1 MEQFGAERTPIDDSS
16 CALVI
21 GPPGDERVEAC
32 KLPVEADEL
41 REYVVLGTASF
52 SLLLHHQEGTGYE
65 LLHIVPSS
73 SPGAAPGYTIVDSA
87 NLVLD
92 DAGGMRYDYS
102 QAPTSLAVDEA
113 VELARRSIAQDLV
126 TAKRIYETRACAE
139 RDPAYP
145 TAHALADLE
154 RSLADLL
161 TEYEAEPS
169 WDSAA
174 SVLLFAL
181 STAWVLQDPDVS
193 CAAGKLS
200 ADLVAV
206 FGTDED
212 GNGGSSVEGD
222 RSELDA
228 FVDLVSDVLVLIRQ
242 RLTTA

>member
-1 MEQFGAERTPIDDSS
+1 MATQASIDDDS

-41 REYVVLGTASF
+41 REYVVTGDASLA
-52 SLLLHHQEGTGYE
+52 LLLHHTEGTGYE
-65 LLHIVPSS
+65 LLYVVPSTT
-73 SPGAAPGYTIVDSA
+73 GYTITDTA

-92 DAGGMRYDYS
+92 DAGRMRYDVS
-102 QAPTSLAVDEA
+102 QAPTTIGINEA
-113 VELARRSIAQDLV
+113 VELARRATAQDLV

-139 RDPAYP
+139 RDPAYA

-154 RSLADLL
+154 RSLAALL
-161 TEYEAEPS
+161 TEYEAEPN

-181 STAWVLQDPDVS
+181 TTAWVLQDPDVS
-193 CAAGKLS
+193 CAVGKLS
-200 ADLVAV
+200 ADLTAV

-222 RSELDA
+222 RDELDA
-228 FVDLVSDVLVLIRQ
+228 FVDLVGDVLVLIRQ